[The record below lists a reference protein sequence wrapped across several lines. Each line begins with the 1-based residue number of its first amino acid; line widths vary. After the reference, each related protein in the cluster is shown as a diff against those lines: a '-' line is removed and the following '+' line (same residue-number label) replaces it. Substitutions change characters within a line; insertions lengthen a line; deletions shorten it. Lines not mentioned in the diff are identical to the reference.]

1 MAGMIK
7 KARLWEE
14 AGDKKV
20 KCGLCYRRCTIA
32 EGKRGFCRVRE
43 NKDGTLYT
51 LNYALASSA
60 SPDPIEKKPLFHF
73 YPGTSVFSL
82 GTVSCNF
89 RCLHC
94 QNYTIS
100 QSPLEGAGDYLVE
113 YTPEK
118 AVALAKDYS
127 CSGIAWTYNEP
138 TIWFEY
144 TLDSAKL
151 AKERGL
157 YTVYVTNGYFTN
169 EALDLIAPYLDAA
182 NIDVKGFEEEFYRE
196 ISGANLPPVLETIER
211 CARKGIHIE
220 LTYLVIPGKND
231 KKEELKDFVD
241 WVAEISTDIPVHFT
255 RFHPDYK
262 MLSSPSTPI
271 EALEMARKI
280 GLEKLNYVYSGN
292 VVGHEGENTYCPN
305 CDEILIKRWG
315 FNIQKLGLTED
326 NHCPSC
332 GEKIAIIR

>member
-7 KARLWEE
+7 EALLWEA
-14 AGDKKV
+14 AGGKKV
-20 KCGLCYRRCTIA
+20 RCSLCHRRCTIA

-43 NKDGTLYT
+43 NRGGELYT
-51 LNYALASSA
+51 LNYGLASSVG
-60 SPDPIEKKPLFHF
+60 PDPIEKKPLFHF

-100 QSPLEGAGDYLVE
+100 QTPLEEAGNYLVE
-113 YTPEK
+113 HLPER
-118 AVALAKDYS
+118 ALALAKDYD

-151 AKERGL
+151 AKEHGL
-157 YTVYVTNGYFTN
+157 YTVYVTNGYFTG
-169 EALDLIAPYLDAA
+169 EALELIAPYLDAA
-182 NIDVKGFEEEFYRE
+182 NIDVKGFEGDFYRE
-196 ISGANLPPVLETIER
+196 LSGANLPPVLETVER

-220 LTYLVIPGKND
+220 LTYLLIPGKND
-231 KKEELKDFVD
+231 KKDELRDFVD
-241 WVAEISTDIPVHFT
+241 WAAGIGVDIPVHFT

-262 MLSSPSTPI
+262 MLHYPSTPI
-271 EALEMARKI
+271 ETLEMAREI
-280 GLEKLNYVYSGN
+280 GLEKLNYVYTGN
-292 VVGHEGENTYCPN
+292 VVGHEGENTYCPS
-305 CDEILIKRWG
+305 CGEMLIKRWG
-315 FNIQKLGLTED
+315 FNIQKLELTKD
-326 NHCPSC
+326 NRCPSC

>member
-1 MAGMIK
+1 MSIMIRE
-7 KARLWEE
+7 ALLWE
-14 AGDKKV
+14 AVGDKRV
-20 KCGLCYRRCTIA
+20 KCGLCHRRCTIA
-32 EGKRGFCRVRE
+32 EGKRGYCRVRE
-43 NKDGTLYT
+43 NREGKLYT

-94 QNYTIS
+94 QNYSIS
-100 QSPLEGAGDYLVE
+100 QAPLEEAEGYLVE
-113 YTPEK
+113 YPPEK
-118 AVALAKDYS
+118 AVTLTKDYG

-157 YTVYVTNGYFTN
+157 YTVYVTNGYYTE
-169 EALDLIAPYLDAA
+169 EALELLAPYLDAV
-182 NIDVKGFEEEFYRE
+182 NIDVKGFEDEFYRE
-196 ISGANLPPVLETIER
+196 ISKAKLMPVLDTAEKT
-211 CARKGIHIE
+211 AKKGIHVE

-231 KKEELKDFVD
+231 KSEDFQAFVD
-241 WVAEISTDIPVHFT
+241 WVAGISQDIPVHFT
-255 RFHPDYK
+255 RFHPDYM

-271 EALEMARKI
+271 ETLEAARKI

-305 CDEILIKRWG
+305 CGEMLIKRWG
-315 FNIQKLGLTED
+315 FTIQKLELTKD
-326 NHCPSC
+326 NRCPNC
-332 GEKIAIIR
+332 GEKIMIIR

>member
-1 MAGMIK
+1 MIK
-7 KARLWEE
+7 KALLWEA

-20 KCGLCYRRCTIA
+20 KCSLCHRRCTIA

-43 NKDGTLYT
+43 NREGALYT
-51 LNYALASSA
+51 LNYGLASSVA
-60 SPDPIEKKPLFHF
+60 PDPIEKKPLFHF

-100 QSPLEGAGDYLVE
+100 QTPLEEAGDYLVE
-113 YTPEK
+113 YLPEK
-118 AVALAKDYS
+118 AVALAKDYA
-127 CSGIAWTYNEP
+127 CRGIAWTYNEP

-151 AKERGL
+151 AKEHGL
-157 YTVYVTNGYFTN
+157 YTVYVTNGYFTA
-169 EALDLIAPYLDAA
+169 EALDTIAPYLDAA

-196 ISGANLPPVLETIER
+196 ISGAKLPPVLENVER

-231 KKEELKDFVD
+231 KKEEFKEFVD
-241 WVAEISTDIPVHFT
+241 WVAGISVDIPVHFT
-255 RFHPDYK
+255 QFHPDYK
-262 MLSSPSTPI
+262 MLQSPSTPI
-271 EALEMARKI
+271 ETLEMAREI

-305 CDEILIKRWG
+305 CGEMLIKRWG
-315 FNIQKLGLTED
+315 FSIKRIALTKASR
-326 NHCPSC
+326 CPSC
-332 GEKIAIIR
+332 DAKIAIVR